1 MSLLV
6 PSAPRN
12 FALSMVSGSPNT
24 FSASWNIPEPT
35 NGIISGYTINCN
47 SSISVTVTGSTLSA
61 SLSGLTPFTTYSCTI
76 SASTGAGEGT
86 ASNTVTATTDE
97 DGKQQNSMIYNSL
110 KKTLSPQVL
119 FTCTVMMHLL

>member
-12 FALSMVSGSPNT
+12 VSLSMVSGSPNT
-24 FSASWNIPEPT
+24 LSASWDIPEPT
-35 NGIISGYTINCN
+35 NGIISNYTINCN
-47 SSISVTVTGSTLSA
+47 SSDSVTVTGSTLSA
-61 SLSGLTPFTTYSCTI
+61 NLSGLTPFTTYSCMI

-97 DGKQQNSMIYNSL
+97 DGKQAS
-110 KKTLSPQVL
+110 
-119 FTCTVMMHLL
+119 